1 VRDTARAAGKQ
12 ARLVIEG
19 GSTELDR
26 SIIEAIGDPLAHLLR
41 NAVDHGLESPQERLA
56 AGKEAVGTVWLTAKH
71 AEGHIVV
78 TVQDDGR
85 GIGLQRIRRAAVQR
99 GLLSEQDAA
108 QLDDDQAVSLV
119 FRPGLS
125 SIEQAT
131 ETSGRGVGLDVVQTN
146 VKRLNGSVLVESK
159 PGQGATFRLTLPLTL
174 AIVQAMLVG
183 LGDDVY
189 AIPLTSIIESL
200 YTSDVKLNSVKGRPL
215 ILWREQTLPL
225 LDLRQIFAHP
235 RLGAPASGARQAIVA
250 VAWGKLRAG
259 LVVDQLI
266 GKQEI
271 VVKSLGPL
279 LGSVSGLSGC
289 TILGDGRIALIVD
302 IPSLVRSAV
311 QAQKRDVK

>member
-1 VRDTARAAGKQ
+1 
-12 ARLVIEG
+12 
-19 GSTELDR
+19 
-26 SIIEAIGDPLAHLLR
+26 
-41 NAVDHGLESPQERLA
+41 
-56 AGKEAVGTVWLTAKH
+56 
-71 AEGHIVV
+71 
-78 TVQDDGR
+78 
-85 GIGLQRIRRAAVQR
+85 
-99 GLLSEQDAA
+99 
-108 QLDDDQAVSLV
+108 
-119 FRPGLS
+119 
-125 SIEQAT
+125 
-131 ETSGRGVGLDVVQTN
+131 
-146 VKRLNGSVLVESK
+146 
-159 PGQGATFRLTLPLTL
+159 LPLTL

-200 YTSDVKLNSVKGRPL
+200 YASDVELCSVRGRPL
-215 ILWREQTLPL
+215 ISWREQTLPL

-235 RLGAPASGARQAIVA
+235 RLGAPVSGARQAIVA

-302 IPSLVRSAV
+302 IPSLVSSAV